1 LISPTGNSFI
11 NRSDNEALAILGF
24 GAAIFLIGFGFRV
37 GFRVGLIL
45 GLGTGFAVGF
55 ITLGFAVGLLPF
67 F

>member
-37 GFRVGLIL
+37 GLIL
-45 GLGTGFAVGF
+45 GLATGFAVGF